1 MSNNINP
8 FVGKKVAVTG
18 KLRNYTRQDIRL
30 RILDLGAIPVQT
42 VTRKTDYLIV
52 GTHAGSKLTKAQAY
66 GIPVLME
73 WEFEE
78 MIDRENGVQSAP
90 RFPI

>member
-1 MSNNINP
+1 MNP
-8 FVGKKVAVTG
+8 FMGKKVAVTG
-18 KLRNYTRQDIRL
+18 RLPNYTRQDIRSRL
-30 RILDLGAIPVQT
+30 LDLGATPVQT

-52 GTHAGSKLTKAQAY
+52 GANAGSKLAKARAY

-78 MIDRENGVQSAP
+78 MAK
-90 RFPI
+90 